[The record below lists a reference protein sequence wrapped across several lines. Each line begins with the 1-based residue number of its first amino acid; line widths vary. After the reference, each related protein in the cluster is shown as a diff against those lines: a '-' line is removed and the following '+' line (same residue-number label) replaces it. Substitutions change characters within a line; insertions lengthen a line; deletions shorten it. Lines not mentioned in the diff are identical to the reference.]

1 MRVAAGDGP
10 TADAHRS
17 LTTEQ
22 QQQRGHALLAA
33 MLGMFLDGYDL
44 SIIAVALLPLGNVWH
59 LHATGT
65 GTLMAMALLGS
76 LAGASLGGPLTD
88 RFGRRKLLFPNIF
101 LYIFGAIVS
110 AFSPN
115 LGALCLG
122 RFLIGLAVGM
132 DYPLVATIV
141 AEYSAAERRG
151 NRFAWVNLAWY
162 MGALISSVVGWSL
175 LALGPESWRWM
186 LGSAAIPAIL
196 LLRVR
201 RHLPES
207 PRWLSRTGQTDAAQA
222 ALAHLQP
229 QWSSEQIAAT
239 LRQYQGKR
247 RPWRALLQHPWRRR
261 LVLSALPWFC
271 LDVVGLGIG
280 LYFPV
285 VLRDQG
291 FAASN
296 GAAAAINAAFLVI
309 SALGIAFILPRLD
322 RWGRIPLQV
331 AGFSLMT
338 LGLAL
343 FAGFMLLHSLPGI
356 YIGCAIYAFGVGIGP
371 GVTVFALAVE
381 IFPTELRASAAG
393 IATAVSRLGAALSAA
408 LFPVLERFLGL
419 PAVLVMMAL
428 VSAAGAAVTVRY
440 AVESRQK
447 TLESLENTG

>member
-1 MRVAAGDGP
+1 MGTSLRAAADGVP
-10 TADAHRS
+10 KPLTA
-17 LTTEQ
+17 EQ
-22 QQQRGHALLAA
+22 QQHRGHALLAA

-76 LAGASLGGPLTD
+76 LVGASLGGPLTD
-88 RFGRRKLLFPNIF
+88 RFGRRRLLFPNIF
-101 LYIFGAIVS
+101 LYIFGALVS
-110 AFSPN
+110 ALSPN
-115 LGALCLG
+115 LAALCLG

-141 AEYSAAERRG
+141 AEYSATERRG
-151 NRFAWVNLAWY
+151 NRFAWVNMAWY
-162 MGALISSVVGWSL
+162 VGALLSSVVGWSL
-175 LALGPESWRWM
+175 LTLGPASWRWM

-196 LLRVR
+196 LLWVR
-201 RHLPES
+201 KRLPES
-207 PRWLSRTGQTDAAQA
+207 PRWLCRTGQTDAAQV

-229 QWSSEQIAAT
+229 QWSAAQIAET

-309 SALGIAFILPRLD
+309 SALGIAYILPRLD

-343 FAGFMLLHSLPGI
+343 FASFMLLHSLPGI

-408 LFPVLERFLGL
+408 LFPLLERFWGL

-428 VSAAGAAVTVRY
+428 VSATGAAVTVRY

-447 TLESLENTG
+447 TLENLESEE